1 VSQKSI
7 RVIPEDIR
15 SDATVHRLLE
25 RMPESVR
32 DSFNDE
38 QLMHIRNAIGARN
51 WGNHSIDKR
60 GVLAL
65 PMFSWRYYY
74 VFLAGRNRRNLN
86 STEKNISRWL
96 GSLLL
101 ASVTALVILFIL
113 LVLYLLKS
121 AAGVDLFP
129 GFSLGIWTW
138 YKSVF

>member
-1 VSQKSI
+1 MSQKSI
-7 RVIPEDIR
+7 RIIPEDIR

-51 WGNHSIDKR
+51 WGDHSIDKR

-65 PMFSWRYYY
+65 PMLGWRYYY
-74 VFLAGRNRRNLN
+74 VFLVGRNRRHLN
-86 STEKNISRWL
+86 STEKNIARWL
-96 GSLLL
+96 GSFLL
-101 ASVTALVILFIL
+101 ASVTALAILFIL

-121 AAGVDLFP
+121 AAGVDVFP
-129 GFSLGIWTW
+129 NFSLGVWTW
-138 YKSVF
+138 FKSAF

>member
-138 YKSVF
+138 FKSVF